1 MLPPMTGFRMSTTIY
16 SRGHE
21 MEYAVG
27 RTGRIIAARLFE
39 GEDLYESIHEIAT
52 AENIQS
58 AAVLITGGFRRANVV
73 VGPVQEKPKIV
84 PDYRDFTGP
93 GEVLGVGTIYCD
105 DEGPKLHMHTA
116 IGKADQVMVGCPR
129 DGTKTFLI
137 LEVTIIEIEGLNA
150 RRKPDKDTDFN
161 LLRFG

>member
-1 MLPPMTGFRMSTTIY
+1 
-16 SRGHE
+16 

-39 GEDLYESIHEIAT
+39 GEELFESVHEIAQK
-52 AENIQS
+52 EDIKS
-58 AAVLITGGFRRANVV
+58 AAVFLTGGIRRANIV
-73 VGPVQEKPKIV
+73 VGPVQEEPKIV
-84 PDYRDFTGP
+84 PDYKDFVGP

-105 DEGPKLHMHTA
+105 DAGPKLHMHTA

-150 RRKPDKDTDFN
+150 RRKPDENMGIK
-161 LLRFG
+161 